1 MRALVIE
8 HDPDVPAG
16 LVGGWLSGR
25 GADVEV
31 WRIATDAGERDP
43 FAHDLIVTLGSEAAA
58 YDDAIPWVA
67 REQRLLRD
75 AFEAG
80 VPVLGICFGGQLLAR
95 ALGGG
100 AMRAERSEIGWL
112 AIESRDPSLVP
123 RGPWLQW
130 HHDTFTVPAGAT
142 LLADSPAGPQAYTIG
157 RSLGVQF
164 HPEVTPEI
172 VAGWVTDAREE
183 LDRERVDSDRLLA
196 DTRRLDGENRAGA
209 LALFDAFHDRVA
221 LIGAAAT

>member
-1 MRALVIE
+1 M
-8 HDPDVPAG
+8 
-16 LVGGWLSGR
+16 
-25 GADVEV
+25 
-31 WRIATDAGERDP
+31 
-43 FAHDLIVTLGSEAAA
+43 
-58 YDDAIPWVA
+58 
-67 REQRLLRD
+67 
-75 AFEAG
+75 
-80 VPVLGICFGGQLLAR
+80 
-95 ALGGG
+95 
-100 AMRAERSEIGWL
+100 
-112 AIESRDPSLVP
+112 AIESRDPSIVP
-123 RGPWLQW
+123 GGPWLQW